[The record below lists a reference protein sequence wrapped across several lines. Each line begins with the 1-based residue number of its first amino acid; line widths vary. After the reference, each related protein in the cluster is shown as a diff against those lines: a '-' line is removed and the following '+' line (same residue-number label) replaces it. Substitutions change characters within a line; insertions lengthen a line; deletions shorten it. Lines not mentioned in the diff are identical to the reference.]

1 MATPEN
7 PHGTATCGAV
17 AMNIDTGE
25 LWAQA
30 GFVTNVA
37 AERFHV

>member
-7 PHGTATCGAV
+7 PHGSATCGGL
-17 AMNIDTGE
+17 AMNLATGE
-25 LWAQA
+25 LWAQG
-30 GFVTNVA
+30 GFIHNVA